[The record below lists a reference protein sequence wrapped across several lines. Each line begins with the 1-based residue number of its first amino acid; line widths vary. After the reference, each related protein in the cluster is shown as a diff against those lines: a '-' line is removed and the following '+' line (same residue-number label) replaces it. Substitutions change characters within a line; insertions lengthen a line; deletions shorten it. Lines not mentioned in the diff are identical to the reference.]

1 MLLVP
6 LLLSLAAAE
15 PPPPSRAEVRQ
26 ARAEVRIVRVE
37 PLVWGRQPASG
48 ALLRDAR
55 ITDGQNGTRPAKL
68 IEFY

>member
-15 PPPPSRAEVRQ
+15 PPPSRAEVRQ